1 MKGKVFFGS
10 HVKDLCDQINHLTER
25 LNQVMVANEKI
36 TSWLV
41 IFKNVNVNLESWI
54 VNLERLLAKA
64 EQYNRKNNFEISGS
78 ITGEVLKTMLSR
90 YAKIQA
96 L

>member
-41 IFKNVNVNLESWI
+41 IFKNVNVNLES
-54 VNLERLLAKA
+54 
-64 EQYNRKNNFEISGS
+64 
-78 ITGEVLKTMLSR
+78 
-90 YAKIQA
+90 
-96 L
+96 